1 MGMFDDLIPGNQSSN
16 GISFDDLIPKRSG
29 QHLSYE
35 EGLALMEEEERRQR
49 MQGGSGSFGAAVAS
63 TIDGIPIV
71 GPMLKGAT
79 ERAAAGVSS
88 LFNGQSYADNLEEAQ
103 SLTKMAQDE
112 HPYITAAGNITGA
125 VGGTLPGVIAFPAAF
140 GAGTGGLV
148 ARTGASAL
156 SGTAIGG
163 TDAAIRS
170 GGDFESTAWGAGTG
184 FGLGAI
190 GPAVGKAVGAGARNV
205 IDWFGLRS
213 LAKAAG
219 TTPKTVSRLAQV
231 ATRDGLDNAAIR
243 SRLAELGPDAMLADL
258 GPNLSGYTGAL
269 ANMPGRGQQ
278 TVRSALDARHAGA
291 NARLAVAVDDTLG
304 RAPVPSYIDDM
315 IAEGQRAVG
324 QQYGQVFRNARAVD
338 TSRIAEVLES
348 RAVNL
353 RGEAQKAVQRVRSM
367 LNVTGTDVLD
377 PHPGTLFQTR
387 QAIDGMM
394 ATETNPKV
402 IQALAEVRS
411 QVDDVLARSVPGLKE
426 VDGQFAELARQRE
439 ALQRGQT
446 ILDSGRTAPRPVEL
460 AQEAMEGALPQ
471 GRFMG
476 PSGGTARMRQGARAE
491 IDRILGN
498 NANDVSRL
506 NTLIKSDGDWNRARL
521 TTLFGRAKADR
532 LFRVLENEQLF
543 ATTRNNAMGNSF
555 TAGRQQAIA
564 ELGGH
569 GGDDILRQAFGAD
582 GLRGTARAGSL
593 KVAEHI
599 KQMIMGPYY
608 EAQRA
613 SLADAITSNRRSSWT
628 HFPMPNGRR
637 NSRSYLRPSRKRCS
651 SGRVPR
657 GREAG
662 SIQQMKPYS
671 AIMNSAPQTKPIGK
685 SGPNTLRSDM
695 NASRN
700 AKRIRAVTTMQTI
713 WTTRSSTSV
722 FLLGGRPKMP
732 AIIAP
737 RNWSAWR

>member
-1 MGMFDDLIPGNQSSN
+1 MGMFDDLIPGNQSGG
-16 GISFDDLIPKRSG
+16 GISFDDLIPRKQG

-35 EGLALMEEEERRQR
+35 EGLALIEGEERRQR

-71 GPMLKGAT
+71 GPMLRGAT
-79 ERAAAGVSS
+79 ERGVAGATS
-88 LFNGQSYADNLEEAQ
+88 LFNGKSYSDNLEEAQ
-103 SLTKMAQDE
+103 ALARDAQE
-112 HPYITAAGNITGA
+112 AHPYITTAGNLTGA
-125 VGGTLPGVIAFPAAF
+125 VGGTLPMVMAAPAAF
-140 GAGTGGLV
+140 GAGTGSML

-156 SGTAIGG
+156 SGMGIGG
-163 TDAAIRS
+163 ADSAARS
-170 GGDFESTAWGAGTG
+170 GGDLEETLIGAGAG
-184 FGLGAI
+184 FGMGAIAPAAGGAI
-190 GPAVGKAVGAGARNV
+190 GSGARNL
-205 IDWFGLRS
+205 IDWLGIRS
-213 LAKAAG
+213 AAKAAG
-219 TTPKTVSRLAQV
+219 TTLGTVSRLAG
-231 ATRDGLDNAAIR
+231 AAARDGLDDAAIR

-258 GPNLSGYTGAL
+258 GPNLAGYTGAL

-291 NARLAVAVDDTLG
+291 NARLASAVDDTLG

-324 QQYGQVFRNARAVD
+324 RQYGQIFRNARAVD
-338 TSRIAEVLES
+338 TTRIAEGLES
-348 RAVNL
+348 KAVNL

-367 LNVTGTDVLD
+367 LNVSGTDVLD

-426 VDGQFAELARQRE
+426 VDGKFAELARQRE

-446 ILDSGRTAPRPVEL
+446 VLDSGRTAPRPVEL
-460 AQEAMEGALPQ
+460 AQEAAEGALPQ
-471 GRFMG
+471 GRSVG

-521 TTLFGRAKADR
+521 ATLFGQEKADR

-543 ATTRNNAMGNSF
+543 AATRNNAMGNSF

-564 ELGGH
+564 ELGGP
-569 GGDDILRQAFGAD
+569 GGDDFLRQAFGAD

-593 KVAEHI
+593 KLMEQL

-613 SLADAITSNRRSSWT
+613 SLADAITSN
-628 HFPMPNGRR
+628 HAQLVDAL
-637 NSRSYLRPSRKRCS
+637 SRAQRPSHNPEL
-651 SGRVPR
+651 V
-657 GREAG
+657 EA
-662 SIQQMKPYS
+662 ITK
-671 AIMNSAPQTKPIGK
+671 AIVFGGGAT
-685 SGPNTLRSDM
+685 GP
-695 NASRN
+695 
-700 AKRIRAVTTMQTI
+700 
-713 WTTRSSTSV
+713 
-722 FLLGGRPKMP
+722 
-732 AIIAP
+732 
-737 RNWSAWR
+737 

>member
-1 MGMFDDLIPGNQSSN
+1 MGMFDDLIPGNQSGG
-16 GISFDDLIPKRSG
+16 GISFDDLIPNEQG

-35 EGLALMEEEERRQR
+35 EGLALLEAEERRKR
-49 MQGGSGSFGAAVAS
+49 MQGGSGAVGAALAS
-63 TIDGIPIV
+63 TIDGAPIV
-71 GPMLKGAT
+71 GPILKGGA
-79 ERAAAGVSS
+79 ERAAAGISS
-88 LFNGQSYADNLEEAQ
+88 LLNGQSYADNLEVARG
-103 SLTKMAQDE
+103 LTRMAQDE
-112 HPYITAAGNITGA
+112 HPYITTAGNITGA
-125 VGGTLPGVIAFPAAF
+125 VGGTLPAVMAAPAAF
-140 GAGTGGLV
+140 GGGSGNLFLRSLLSAGS
-148 ARTGASAL
+148 GA
-156 SGTAIGG
+156 GIGG
-163 TDAAIRS
+163 TDAAVRS
-170 GGDFESTAWGAGTG
+170 GGDMEQTLRGAGAG
-184 FGLGAI
+184 FGMGVLGPIA
-190 GPAVGKAVGAGARNV
+190 GKAVGAGARNV

-213 LAKAAG
+213 SAKAAG
-219 TTPKTVSRLAQV
+219 TTLKTVSRLAQ
-231 ATRDGLDNAAIR
+231 AAARDGLDDAAIR

-278 TVRSALDARHAGA
+278 SVRRALDARHAGA
-291 NARLAVAVDDTLG
+291 NARLAAAVDDTLG
-304 RAPVPSYIDDM
+304 RAPVPSYIDDT

-338 TSRIAEVLES
+338 TTRIAEGLES
-348 RAVNL
+348 KAVNL

-367 LNVTGTDVLD
+367 LNVSGTDVLD
-377 PHPGTLFQTR
+377 PNPGTLFQTR

-446 ILDSGRTAPRPVEL
+446 VLDSGRTAPRPVEL

-521 TTLFGRAKADR
+521 ATLFGHEKADK

-564 ELGGH
+564 ELGGQ

-613 SLADAITSNRRSSWT
+613 SLADAITSNRAQLVDALSHAQRS
-628 HFPMPNGRR
+628 P
-637 NSRSYLRPSRKRCS
+637 
-651 SGRVPR
+651 
-657 GREAG
+657 E
-662 SIQQMKPYS
+662 QQKLFET
-671 AIMNSAPQTKPIGK
+671 ITKA
-685 SGPNTLRSDM
+685 M
-695 NASRN
+695 
-700 AKRIRAVTTMQTI
+700 
-713 WTTRSSTSV
+713 
-722 FLLGGRPKMP
+722 LLGPGATGP
-732 AIIAP
+732 
-737 RNWSAWR
+737 

>member
-1 MGMFDDLIPGNQSSN
+1 MGMFDDLIPGNQSDG
-16 GISFDDLIPKRSG
+16 GISFDDLIPKKQG

-35 EGLALMEEEERRQR
+35 EGLALMEEEERRKR
-49 MQGGSGSFGAAVAS
+49 MQGGSGLVGASLAS
-63 TIDGIPIV
+63 TIDGIPIA
-71 GPMLKGAT
+71 GPVLKGAV
-79 ERAAAGVSS
+79 ERGAAGVSS
-88 LFNGQSYADNLEEAQ
+88 LFNGQSYADNLDEAQ
-103 SLTKMAQDE
+103 SLTRTAQEE
-112 HPYITAAGNITGA
+112 HPYITMAGNITGA
-125 VGGTLPGVIAFPAAF
+125 VGGTLPAVMAAPAAF
-140 GAGTGGLV
+140 GGGSGSLFLRSLLSAGS
-148 ARTGASAL
+148 GA
-156 SGTAIGG
+156 GIGG
-163 TDAAIRS
+163 TDAAVRS
-170 GGDFESTAWGAGTG
+170 GGDMEQTLRGAGAG
-184 FGLGAI
+184 FGMGVLGPIA
-190 GPAVGKAVGAGARNV
+190 GKAVGAGARNV

-219 TTPKTVSRLAQV
+219 TTPKTVSRLAQ
-231 ATRDGLDNAAIR
+231 AAARDGLDDAAIR

-278 TVRSALDARHAGA
+278 SVRRALDARHSGA
-291 NARLAVAVDDTLG
+291 NARLAAAVDDTLG

-338 TSRIAEVLES
+338 TTRIAEGLES
-348 RAVNL
+348 KAVNL

-367 LNVTGTDVLD
+367 LNVSGTDVLD
-377 PHPGTLFQTR
+377 PNPGTLFQTR

-446 ILDSGRTAPRPVEL
+446 VLDSGRKAPRPVEL
-460 AQEAMEGALPQ
+460 AQEAAEGALPQ

-521 TTLFGRAKADR
+521 ATLFGHEKADR

-543 ATTRNNAMGNSF
+543 ATTRNNAMGNNF

-564 ELGGH
+564 ELGGQ

-582 GLRGTARAGSL
+582 GLRGPARAGSL
-593 KVAEHI
+593 QVAEHI

-613 SLADAITSNRRSSWT
+613 SLADAITSNRAQLVDALSLAQRS
-628 HFPMPNGRR
+628 P
-637 NSRSYLRPSRKRCS
+637 
-651 SGRVPR
+651 
-657 GREAG
+657 E
-662 SIQQMKPYS
+662 QQKLFET
-671 AIMNSAPQTKPIGK
+671 ITKA
-685 SGPNTLRSDM
+685 M
-695 NASRN
+695 
-700 AKRIRAVTTMQTI
+700 
-713 WTTRSSTSV
+713 
-722 FLLGGRPKMP
+722 LLGPGATGP
-732 AIIAP
+732 
-737 RNWSAWR
+737 

>member
-1 MGMFDDLIPGNQSSN
+1 MGMFDDLIPGSQSGG
-16 GISFDDLIPKRSG
+16 GISFDDLIPKEQG

-35 EGLALMEEEERRQR
+35 EGLALLEEEERRKQ
-49 MQGGSGSFGAAVAS
+49 MQGGSGAVGAALAS
-63 TIDGIPIV
+63 TIDGAPIV
-71 GPMLKGAT
+71 GPILKGGA
-79 ERAAAGVSS
+79 ERAAAGISS
-88 LFNGQSYADNLEEAQ
+88 LLNGQSYADNLEVARG
-103 SLTKMAQDE
+103 LTRMAQDE
-112 HPYITAAGNITGA
+112 HPYITTAGNITGA
-125 VGGTLPGVIAFPAAF
+125 VGGTLPAVMAAPAAF
-140 GAGTGGLV
+140 GGGSGSLFLRSLLSAGS
-148 ARTGASAL
+148 GA
-156 SGTAIGG
+156 GIGG
-163 TDAAIRS
+163 TDAAVRS
-170 GGDFESTAWGAGTG
+170 GGDMEQTLRGAGAG
-184 FGLGAI
+184 FGMGILGPIA
-190 GPAVGKAVGAGARNV
+190 GKAVGAGARNV

-219 TTPKTVSRLAQV
+219 TTPKTVSRLAQ
-231 ATRDGLDNAAIR
+231 AAARDGLDDAAIR

-278 TVRSALDARHAGA
+278 SVRRALDARHAGA
-291 NARLAVAVDDTLG
+291 NARLAAAVDDTLG

-324 QQYGQVFRNARAVD
+324 QQYGQVFRNALAVD
-338 TSRIAEVLES
+338 TTRIAEGLES
-348 RAVNL
+348 KAVNL

-367 LNVTGTDVLD
+367 LNVSGTDVLD
-377 PHPGTLFQTR
+377 PNPGTLFQTR

-439 ALQRGQT
+439 ALQRGQAV
-446 ILDSGRTAPRPVEL
+446 LDSGRTAPRPVEL
-460 AQEAMEGALPQ
+460 AQEAAEGALPQ

-521 TTLFGRAKADR
+521 ATLFGHEKADR

-564 ELGGH
+564 ELGGQ

-613 SLADAITSNRRSSWT
+613 SLADAITSNRAQLVDALSHAQRS
-628 HFPMPNGRR
+628 P
-637 NSRSYLRPSRKRCS
+637 
-651 SGRVPR
+651 
-657 GREAG
+657 E
-662 SIQQMKPYS
+662 QQKLFET
-671 AIMNSAPQTKPIGK
+671 ITKA
-685 SGPNTLRSDM
+685 M
-695 NASRN
+695 
-700 AKRIRAVTTMQTI
+700 
-713 WTTRSSTSV
+713 
-722 FLLGGRPKMP
+722 LLGPGATGP
-732 AIIAP
+732 
-737 RNWSAWR
+737 